1 MRQGGECEMRQSNIN
16 QQIAKEKRLAAIPY
30 RMQSESVFEERGG
43 GMGEDRMA
51 WRRAGDRSRG

>member
-1 MRQGGECEMRQSNIN
+1 MRQGGKCEMRQSNIN

-51 WRRAGDRSRG
+51 MIW